1 MAFLGG
7 DMSNHRVRL
16 FSTAFKEDVVRRL
29 ESGEALAAV
38 SKELGIARKLLY
50 EWRWA
55 WRRHGAAG
63 LNRRRGP
70 KKGLRRKMATGDP
83 PGAALGEGA
92 HRRAGASGWS
102 PTIGPR
108 FFSQGLATCRRA
120 SGARPGAWRD
130 QLFAL
135 IKDLSA
141 AEKSQGENETTSA
154 PEKAIHEVQHLCQ
167 LAQLS
172 RAGYYRHLAPRESKR
187 DDADIRDAIH
197 RIALSDR
204 FYGYRR
210 IAEQLKREGLVVNSK
225 RVRRLMRLDNLLSLR
240 YKPFVPRTTDSAHGY
255 EIVCDL
261 TREAMLT
268 APDHVW
274 VADITYIRLA
284 EEFVYLAVVKD
295 AFSRKVVGWALA
307 DHLQASLP
315 LEALDK
321 AIASRG
327 GSLKDLIHHSDRGVQ
342 YACRGYALRL
352 SQIGAHASMSRPGTP
367 QDNAKAESFMGT
379 LKAEEVDGKSY
390 RSREDAESK
399 IGAFIDD
406 VYNARRLHSSIGYK
420 PPIELEDEFRQAH
433 TREAKKPMPV
443 SQN

>member
-1 MAFLGG
+1 
-7 DMSNHRVRL
+7 
-16 FSTAFKEDVVRRL
+16 
-29 ESGEALAAV
+29 
-38 SKELGIARKLLY
+38 
-50 EWRWA
+50 
-55 WRRHGAAG
+55 
-63 LNRRRGP
+63 
-70 KKGLRRKMATGDP
+70 MATGDP
-83 PGAALGEGA
+83 PGRPGQLGSVRRGNLGVRRRVGQGEGA
-92 HRRAGASGWS
+92 HRRAGASGWP
-102 PTIGPR
+102 PTTRPR

-120 SGARPGAWRD
+120 SGASPGAWRD

-154 PEKAIHEVQHLCQ
+154 PEKAVHGVEICVSSHSCRGP
-167 LAQLS
+167 AIIAIS
-172 RAGYYRHLAPRESKR
+172 RRVKSKR

-284 EEFVYLAVVKD
+284 EEFVYLAVVMD
-295 AFSRKVVGWALA
+295 AFSGKSSAGR
-307 DHLQASLP
+307 SP
-315 LEALDK
+315 
-321 AIASRG
+321 IICRP
-327 GSLKDLIHHSDRGVQ
+327 
-342 YACRGYALRL
+342 ACR
-352 SQIGAHASMSRPGTP
+352 SR
-367 QDNAKAESFMGT
+367 
-379 LKAEEVDGKSY
+379 
-390 RSREDAESK
+390 RS
-399 IGAFIDD
+399 
-406 VYNARRLHSSIGYK
+406 
-420 PPIELEDEFRQAH
+420 
-433 TREAKKPMPV
+433 TRPSPRVAV
-443 SQN
+443 R

>member
-1 MAFLGG
+1 MALGVASPWRSRFEPSARTQEGAEAEDG
-7 DMSNHRVRL
+7 DRRSAGGRPGQL
-16 FSTAFKEDVVRRL
+16 GSVRR
-29 ESGEALAAV
+29 GN
-38 SKELGIARKLLY
+38 LGF
-50 EWRWA
+50 
-55 WRRHGAAG
+55 
-63 LNRRRGP
+63 RRRVGQ
-70 KKGLRRKMATGDP
+70 
-83 PGAALGEGA
+83 GEGA
-92 HRRAGASGWS
+92 DRRAGASGGS
-102 PTIGPR
+102 PTTRPR

-120 SGARPGAWRD
+120 SGASPGAWRD

-210 IAEQLKREGLVVNSK
+210 IAEQLRREGLVVNSK

-274 VADITYIRLA
+274 VADHLHPSGRGVCLSGGGYGRLL
-284 EEFVYLAVVKD
+284 EE
-295 AFSRKVVGWALA
+295 
-307 DHLQASLP
+307 
-315 LEALDK
+315 
-321 AIASRG
+321 SRG
-327 GSLKDLIHHSDRGVQ
+327 LG
-342 YACRGYALRL
+342 
-352 SQIGAHASMSRPGTP
+352 
-367 QDNAKAESFMGT
+367 
-379 LKAEEVDGKSY
+379 
-390 RSREDAESK
+390 
-399 IGAFIDD
+399 
-406 VYNARRLHSSIGYK
+406 ARRSSPGQLAPRSARQGY
-420 PPIELEDEFRQAH
+420 
-433 TREAKKPMPV
+433 
-443 SQN
+443 

>member
-1 MAFLGG
+1 MALGVA
-7 DMSNHRVRL
+7 SSWRVR
-16 FSTAFKEDVVRRL
+16 FEPSARTQEGAEAEDGDQRSAGGRPGQLGSVRR
-29 ESGEALAAV
+29 GN
-38 SKELGIARKLLY
+38 LGF
-50 EWRWA
+50 
-55 WRRHGAAG
+55 RRPAG
-63 LNRRRGP
+63 Q
-70 KKGLRRKMATGDP
+70 
-83 PGAALGEGA
+83 GEGA

-102 PTIGPR
+102 PTTRPR

-120 SGARPGAWRD
+120 SGTSPGAWRD

-172 RAGYYRHLAPRESKR
+172 RAGYYRHLAPRESK
-187 DDADIRDAIH
+187 
-197 RIALSDR
+197 
-204 FYGYRR
+204 G
-210 IAEQLKREGLVVNSK
+210 
-225 RVRRLMRLDNLLSLR
+225 VRRLRRLDNLLSLR

-255 EIVCDL
+255 EIVCYL

-284 EEFVYLAVVKD
+284 EEFVYLAVVMD

-321 AIASRG
+321 AISSRS

-342 YACRGYALRL
+342 YACRDYALRL

-367 QDNAKAESFMGT
+367 QDNAKAESFMHT
-379 LKAEEVDGKSY
+379 LKAEEVDGKAY

-420 PPIELEDEFRQAH
+420 PPIEFEDEFRQAQK
-433 TREAKKPMPV
+433 REANQPMPV

>member
-1 MAFLGG
+1 MALGVASPWRSRIEPSARTQEGAEAEDG
-7 DMSNHRVRL
+7 DRRSARGRPGQL
-16 FSTAFKEDVVRRL
+16 GSVRR
-29 ESGEALAAV
+29 GN
-38 SKELGIARKLLY
+38 LGF
-50 EWRWA
+50 
-55 WRRHGAAG
+55 
-63 LNRRRGP
+63 RRRAGQ
-70 KKGLRRKMATGDP
+70 
-83 PGAALGEGA
+83 GEGA

-102 PTIGPR
+102 PTTRPR

-120 SGARPGAWRD
+120 SGASPGAWRD

-141 AEKSQGENETTSA
+141 PEKS
-154 PEKAIHEVQHLCQ
+154 IHEVQHLCQ

-268 APDHVW
+268 APDHIW

-284 EEFVYLAVVKD
+284 EEFVYLAVVMD

-342 YACRGYALRL
+342 YACRA
-352 SQIGAHASMSRPGTP
+352 
-367 QDNAKAESFMGT
+367 
-379 LKAEEVDGKSY
+379 
-390 RSREDAESK
+390 
-399 IGAFIDD
+399 
-406 VYNARRLHSSIGYK
+406 
-420 PPIELEDEFRQAH
+420 
-433 TREAKKPMPV
+433 
-443 SQN
+443 

>member
-1 MAFLGG
+1 MALGMASPWRSRFEPSARTQERAEAEDG
-7 DMSNHRVRL
+7 D
-16 FSTAFKEDVVRRL
+16 RR
-29 ESGEALAAV
+29 SAGGRPGQ
-38 SKELGIARKLLY
+38 LGSA
-50 EWRWA
+50 
-55 WRRHGAAG
+55 
-63 LNRRRGP
+63 RRGNL
-70 KKGLRRKMATGDP
+70 GFRRSAGGRP
-83 PGAALGEGA
+83 GA
-92 HRRAGASGWS
+92 HRRAGASGWP
-102 PTIGPR
+102 PTTRPR

-120 SGARPGAWRD
+120 SGAGPGAWRD
-130 QLFAL
+130 QLYAL

-210 IAEQLKREGLVVNSK
+210 IAEQLRREGLVVNSK

-284 EEFVYLAVVKD
+284 EEFCYRAVVMA

-327 GSLKDLIHHSDRGVQ
+327 GSLKDLIHHSHRGVP
-342 YACRGYALRL
+342 YACRVSR
-352 SQIGAHASMSRPGTP
+352 IGAHASMSRPGTP
-367 QDNAKAESFMGT
+367 QDNAKAESFMHT
-379 LKAEEVDGKSY
+379 LKAEEVDGKAY
-390 RSREDAESK
+390 RSREDAENK

-420 PPIELEDEFRQAH
+420 PPIEFEDEFRQARK
-433 TREAKKPMPV
+433 REANQPMPV